1 MEKSASFRD
10 WKARVDINIEVH
22 VFVTERYPVR
32 DIVEKGGVY
41 IFPTILILLVRSLN
55 KTTNDP

>member
-1 MEKSASFRD
+1 MEKSAAFRD

-32 DIVEKGGVY
+32 DIVEKGGVN